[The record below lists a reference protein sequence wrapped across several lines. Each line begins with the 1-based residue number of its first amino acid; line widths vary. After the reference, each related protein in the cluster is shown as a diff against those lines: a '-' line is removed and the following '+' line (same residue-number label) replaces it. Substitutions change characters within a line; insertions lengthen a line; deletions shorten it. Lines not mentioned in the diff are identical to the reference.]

1 MQKNLENWY
10 NLYSDELYAW
20 AFHKT
25 SNKEVSED
33 LVQETFLSAVK
44 GFKNF
49 KNDSKPKTWLFA
61 ILNNKIIDY
70 YRKKAKLF
78 KLNSDATDQV
88 FINLTD
94 SLFDS
99 NQNWKN
105 GRLDLF
111 WEEDVHLLDNEE
123 FIKVM
128 ENCVNDLPE
137 NWRLAIQSKYLLNVK
152 AAQICQELHVT
163 KSNYWQIIH
172 RAKLWLSECIGKN
185 WKE

>member
-1 MQKNLENWY
+1 M
-10 NLYSDELYAW
+10 
-20 AFHKT
+20 HKT
-25 SNKEVSED
+25 SSKEVAED
-33 LVQETFLSAVK
+33 LVQETFLSAAK

-49 KNDSKPKTWLFA
+49 KNESQPKTWLFA

-70 YRKKAKLF
+70 YRKKAKFF
-78 KLNSDATDQV
+78 KLNGNPQEQI
-88 FINLTD
+88 FENLTD

-111 WEEDVHLLDNEE
+111 WEEEAPLLDNED

-128 ENCVNDLPE
+128 EKCVNGLPE
-137 NWRLAIQSKYLLNVK
+137 NWRLAIQSKYLLNVT
-152 AAQICQELHVT
+152 AVQICQELKVT

-172 RAKLWLSECIGKN
+172 RAKLKLSECIAKN
-185 WKE
+185 WKD